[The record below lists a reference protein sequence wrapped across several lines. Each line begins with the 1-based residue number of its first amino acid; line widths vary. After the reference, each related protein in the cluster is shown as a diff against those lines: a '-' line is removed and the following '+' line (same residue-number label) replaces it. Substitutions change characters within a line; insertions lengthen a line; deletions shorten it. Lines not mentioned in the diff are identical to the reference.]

1 MRFQDAVEL
10 ATAEQKQSN
19 ATAVRV
25 VRVLVVVLVSGRSI
39 NVVENR
45 GGVIGDGGS

>member
-1 MRFQDAVEL
+1 MQWSWRQ
-10 ATAEQKQSN
+10 QSN

-25 VRVLVVVLVSGRSI
+25 VRVLVVVLVSGAI
-39 NVVENR
+39 DVVDDY

>member
-25 VRVLVVVLVSGRSI
+25 VRVLVVVLVSGSI